1 MKQMSTRLTLLFTTV
16 AAFLFLFSL
25 PCTAGS
31 LTALEIM
38 QKADAR
44 DDGDNMTCDRTMVL
58 IDKNGHKRNRTM
70 KSFTKDKGED
80 TLKLMFFTAPTDVRD
95 TGFLTWDYREGDKDD
110 DQWLYLPELKKV
122 KRIASAD
129 KSGAFM
135 GSDFSYADM
144 TKRVVEE
151 WRYKLI
157 KTDTVRDKACWLIE
171 AVPKNEIVKERY
183 GYKKS
188 VLFVR
193 QDIFM
198 VCRAVHWLDEG
209 NKIKYVDLPDI
220 REIDGIWT
228 AMEITAKTVRNGKTL
243 HRTVFG
249 SGNVKYGQ
257 DIEENMFTTRQ
268 LEKGI

>member
-1 MKQMSTRLTLLFTTV
+1 
-16 AAFLFLFSL
+16 
-25 PCTAGS
+25 
-31 LTALEIM
+31 M

-44 DDGDNMTCDRTMVL
+44 DDGDNMICDRTMIL
-58 IDKNGHKRNRTM
+58 IDKNGHKRTRTM
-70 KSFTKDKGED
+70 ESFSKDKGED
-80 TLKLMFFTAPTDVRD
+80 TLKLIFFSSPADVRD
-95 TGFLTWDYREGDKDD
+95 TGFLTWDYRKRDCDD

-151 WRYKLI
+151 WRYKLL
-157 KTDTVRDKACWLIE
+157 KTDKVRGKTCWLIE
-171 AVPKNEIVKERY
+171 ALPVSKIVQDRY

-188 VLFVR
+188 ILFIR

-198 VCRAVHWLDEG
+198 MCRAVHWLDEG
-209 NKIKYVDLPDI
+209 NKIKYVDIPEI

-228 AMEITAKTVRNGKTL
+228 ALKLDAKTTRSGNVL
-243 HRTVFG
+243 HRTLFN
-249 SGNVKYGQ
+249 SKNVKYGQ
-257 DIEENMFTTRQ
+257 AIDKGMFTTRQ
-268 LEKGI
+268 LEKGM

>member
-1 MKQMSTRLTLLFTTV
+1 MKHITSLFIFTLMLAV
-16 AAFLFLFSL
+16 VSALAAS
-25 PCTAGS
+25 PCMGES

-38 QKADAR
+38 QRADAR

-58 IDKNGHKRNRTM
+58 IDKNGHKRTRTM

-80 TLKLMFFTAPTDVRD
+80 TLKLIFFTSPADVRD
-95 TGFLTWDYREGDKDD
+95 TGFLTWDYRKGDRDD

-151 WRYKLI
+151 WRYKLL
-157 KTDTVRDKACWLIE
+157 KTDKVRGKDCWLIE
-171 AVPKNEIVKERY
+171 AVPASETVQDRY

-188 VLFVR
+188 ILFIR

-198 VCRAVHWLDEG
+198 MCRAVHWLDEG

-220 REIDGIWT
+220 QKVDGIWT
-228 AMEITAKTVRNGKTL
+228 ALEINAKTTRSGKTL
-243 HRTVFG
+243 HHTVFR
-249 SGNVKYGQ
+249 SENVKYGQ
-257 DIEENMFTTRQ
+257 AIEESMFTTRQ
-268 LEKGI
+268 LEKGM

>member
-1 MKQMSTRLTLLFTTV
+1 MKSITYLFIFIMMLAVIVGLTV
-16 AAFLFLFSL
+16 S
-25 PCTAGS
+25 PCVGES

-58 IDKNGHKRNRTM
+58 IDKNGHKRTRTM
-70 KSFTKDKGED
+70 KSFAKDKGED
-80 TLKLMFFTAPTDVRD
+80 TLTLIFFTTPADVRD
-95 TGFLTWDYREGDKDD
+95 TGFLTWDYRKGDHDD

-144 TKRVVEE
+144 TRRVVDE
-151 WRYKLI
+151 WNYKLL
-157 KTDTVRDKACWLIE
+157 KTGKVRGKDCWLIE
-171 AVPKNEIVKERY
+171 AVPVNETVKDRY

-188 VLFVR
+188 ILFIR

-198 VCRAVHWLDEG
+198 MCRVVHWLDEG
-209 NKIKYVDLPDI
+209 NKIKYLDFPDI
-220 REIDGIWT
+220 QNVDGIWT
-228 AMEITAKTVRNGKTL
+228 PMQITAKTTRSGKAL
-243 HRTVFG
+243 HHTIF
-249 SGNVKYGQ
+249 SSENVKYGQ
-257 DIEENMFTTRQ
+257 AIEESMFTTRQ
-268 LEKGI
+268 LEKGM